1 MLHPHHY
8 ETMTPGLSR
17 LSFKFP
23 VHLVLI
29 LVSDDRG
36 IYPSLSSLPRQVHLQ
51 APSMLIFNVSYF
63 TVLTTLTMFPLR
75 TFTCGSV
82 IPNFMKVSEQVE
94 VEQLNRS
101 SRHSPQTICRVSRCA
116 AVARGMAYSI
126 AVHAVSR
133 LSCSFI
139 SGTAYPVSGP
149 HLKSQ
154 HG

>member
-1 MLHPHHY
+1 MLVHMLHPHHY

-63 TVLTTLTMFPLR
+63 SLDHIDHVSTQ
-75 TFTCGSV
+75 
-82 IPNFMKVSEQVE
+82 NFY
-94 VEQLNRS
+94 LWLC
-101 SRHSPQTICRVSRCA
+101 HSQF
-116 AVARGMAYSI
+116 
-126 AVHAVSR
+126 HE
-133 LSCSFI
+133 SFRA
-139 SGTAYPVSGP
+139 G
-149 HLKSQ
+149 
-154 HG
+154 